1 MADSGTGDH
10 CEVVE
15 VGPDRYDELVRL
27 ALERNPT
34 MTESDIG
41 WQLYVRESW
50 PDLVTLAAVDG
61 AGGVRGWGW
70 MATGTHNPPGWT
82 SLWVTVRADSEG
94 LGLGGRLHRALLDRR
109 PPGAVL
115 LRSGVVDTE
124 PRSLEVARAWG
135 FEVEELSITSALELR
150 DLPDPSPPPGVT
162 LEACPD
168 LRFPDQAA
176 VEGMVRASQTN
187 PEALAGQLLDC
198 HQLRSAIQGA
208 DAAVAVLARV
218 GGTPAGIV
226 TGVVVNGFFF
236 VGYTGVDPRF
246 RGRGL
251 ARLLKQRAHLDA
263 AAAGART
270 SRTDNEENNHGIRR
284 VNRELGYEVSYGTFR
299 LRKPL
304 RQPSASPAG

>member
-1 MADSGTGDH
+1 MDSAD
-10 CEVVE
+10 VVE
-15 VGPDRYDELVRL
+15 VGQDRYQELIAL

-50 PDLVTLAAVDG
+50 PDLVTMAAVDD
-61 AGGVRGWGW
+61 GGHVRGWGW
-70 MATGTHNPPGWT
+70 MASGAHNPPGWT

-94 LGLGGRLHRALLDRR
+94 QGLGGSLHRALLERR
-109 PPGAVL
+109 PPGAVM
-115 LRSGVVDTE
+115 LRSGVVDSE
-124 PRSLEVARAWG
+124 PRSLEVARGWG

-150 DLPDPSPPPGVT
+150 DLPEPSPPAGVA

-168 LRFPDQAA
+168 LRFPDQPV
-176 VEGMVRASQTN
+176 VEEMVRVSQTN

-198 HQLRSAIQGA
+198 GQLRSAIQGA

-218 GGTPAGIV
+218 DGAPAGIV
-226 TGVVVNGFFF
+226 TGVVVDGLFF

-251 ARLLKQRAHLDA
+251 ARLLKERAHLDA